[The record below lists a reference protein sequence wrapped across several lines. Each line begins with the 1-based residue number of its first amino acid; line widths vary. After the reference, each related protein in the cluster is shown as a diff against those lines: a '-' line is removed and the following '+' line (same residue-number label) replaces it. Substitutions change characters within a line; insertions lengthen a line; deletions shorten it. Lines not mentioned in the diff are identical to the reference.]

1 MSIKRVMAE
10 NLFAVVPIEAI
21 QDRRLTLEQTRVLI
35 ALFSFRNKVT
45 NTVWPSRS
53 AISERTGMHPSNISS
68 ATTSLVH
75 LGWLTKQGL
84 GGFSK
89 ASRYTLSVPDLS
101 APTVADSAR
110 VVKPTTVAER
120 ATVAESATVAERA
133 TTPLAES
140 ATTPLAD
147 SAIRTEQSIEQSIE
161 QSTSTGAPS
170 ALPAKVFLDA
180 PAKLPK
186 AKKTKDDETQDT
198 ALQTSC
204 KATWAAYSREY
215 ATKYSAA
222 PVRNAKV
229 NANVKAFVQRIGYE
243 ESPGVAAFFVGRV
256 NEAFVVRKMHEF
268 GLLLAGAESYRTQW
282 ATNQSMTATRA
293 DQIDKTQTN
302 FNSAGEAMAI
312 LRAKREMANA

>member
-1 MSIKRVMAE
+1 MSIKQFMTN

-45 NTVWPSRS
+45 NTVWPSRF
-53 AISERTGMHPSNISS
+53 AISERTGMHPSNISA
-68 ATTSLVH
+68 ATTSLVQ

-101 APTVADSAR
+101 APTLAESAR

-120 ATVAESATVAERA
+120 ATVAESAT
-133 TTPLAES
+133 TPLAES
-140 ATTPLAD
+140 AT
-147 SAIRTEQSIEQSIE
+147 RTEQSIEQSIE

-170 ALPAKVFLDA
+170 ALPAKVFLGT

-186 AKKTKDDETQDT
+186 PKKTKDDETQDT
-198 ALQTSC
+198 ALQTAC
-204 KATWAAYSREY
+204 KATWAAYSGEY
-215 ATKYSAA
+215 ATKYGAS

-243 ESPGVAAFFVGRV
+243 EAPGVAAFFVGRV